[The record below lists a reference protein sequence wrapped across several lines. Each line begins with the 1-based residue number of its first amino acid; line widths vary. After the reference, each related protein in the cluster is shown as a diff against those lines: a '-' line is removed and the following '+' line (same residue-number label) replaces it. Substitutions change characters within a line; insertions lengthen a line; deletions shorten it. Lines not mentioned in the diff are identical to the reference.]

1 MKASLTATWD
11 SAVSSLRVDRE
22 PPPAPA
28 AVTLPTATSLS
39 SRGATAGGVLPAARR
54 CVPRRRVKIRIKRG
68 HGKTRVRSA
77 KVFVEGKRVKVRR
90 RAGRLRAIVD
100 LRGRHT
106 QRVKVRIVAKTR
118 SGKTLR
124 ETRTYRTCTKKTR

>member
-1 MKASLTATWD
+1 M
-11 SAVSSLRVDRE
+11 
-22 PPPAPA
+22 
-28 AVTLPTATSLS
+28 
-39 SRGATAGGVLPAARR
+39 LPAARR
-54 CVPRRRVKIRIKRG
+54 CVPRRRFKIRIKRG
-68 HGKTRVRSA
+68 RGKTRVRSA

-90 RAGRLRAIVD
+90 RGGRLRAIVD
-100 LRGRHT
+100 LRGRHK